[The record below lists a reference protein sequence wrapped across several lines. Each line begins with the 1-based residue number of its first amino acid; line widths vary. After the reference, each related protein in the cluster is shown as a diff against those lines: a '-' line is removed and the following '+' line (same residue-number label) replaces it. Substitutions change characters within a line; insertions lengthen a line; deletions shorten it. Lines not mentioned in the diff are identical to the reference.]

1 MKKLL
6 SVILLTFALMAN
18 AQGLEKGYHGMVEAG
33 YCHYISQFSPSTIE
47 VTTSH
52 GYQFNPYIFLGAGV
66 GFDYTNS
73 ATWGDVSGKPYN
85 KRDAKVDIPVFFN
98 ARASITKTKVIPFI
112 DGKIGSY
119 VNNGGNIYAT
129 LALGARC
136 AVSDNMG
143 IYVSA
148 GYEIRKV
155 TVQQLNIMSGDKWNG
170 YKAEYYY
177 TDRTGE
183 SVDGFVFKL
192 GVDF

>member
-1 MKKLL
+1 MKKNLFLL
-6 SVILLTFALMAN
+6 FFIPIISQ

-33 YCHYISQFSPSTIE
+33 YCYYISQFSPSTVE

-73 ATWGDVSGKPYN
+73 ETWGDVSGMPYN
-85 KRDAKVDIPVFFN
+85 KRDSKVDIPVFFN
-98 ARASITKTKVIPFI
+98 ARASITKTKVIPFV
-112 DGKIGSY
+112 DGKVGAY

-129 LALGARC
+129 LAVGARC

-143 IYVSA
+143 LYLSA

-155 TVQQLNIMSGDKWNG
+155 TIQQLHLLTGDKWNG
-170 YKAEYYY
+170 YKSEFYY

-183 SVDGFVFKL
+183 PVDGFVFKF
-192 GVDF
+192 GIDF